1 MKRKVNQYVVVST
14 TLVICLI
21 GVFYLNKV
29 GFEFAS
35 GREAGSTIE
44 LSDNQIQPQSKSS
57 YKKLMEPSLLSEKEK
72 LLEEQRL
79 QSWKENFPWQPTHDA
94 KVIYDPLRPYQFLNG
109 VDATDFTDQQRDDL
123 SAFWKHQSNSEMAA
137 GVNHSFLKK
146 FFQDKNRFTPQ
157 FEKFC
162 RILKDHE
169 RGHNPVMTGSCFWA
183 LRQYY
188 HAAYEH
194 EPSEYIQRNG
204 KRIRK
209 GLFGYVTWGD
219 KSNELYESLRGW
231 LRHWE
236 WLNPK
241 FGTDAGKAEANALIK
256 RLVTEIQG
264 LENLPLD
271 VMAYGTGM
279 SDQSPDYQSIRNGEE
294 EMLVP
299 YVGWFE
305 QSQVYEG
312 IQNRQFEMDFKQGD
326 PSLKEAA
333 PELFPPVDIKNGQLV
348 DKDDNPVKWSESR
361 QMALIN
367 ERGERIP
374 VIVEDD
380 GSVSL
385 PTPEEVELMRQ
396 RGDIRPATMEEAA
409 PIIQSIMEMEQ
420 PAQ

>member
-1 MKRKVNQYVVVST
+1 
-14 TLVICLI
+14 
-21 GVFYLNKV
+21 
-29 GFEFAS
+29 
-35 GREAGSTIE
+35 
-44 LSDNQIQPQSKSS
+44 
-57 YKKLMEPSLLSEKEK
+57 
-72 LLEEQRL
+72 
-79 QSWKENFPWQPTHDA
+79 
-94 KVIYDPLRPYQFLNG
+94 
-109 VDATDFTDQQRDDL
+109 
-123 SAFWKHQSNSEMAA
+123 
-137 GVNHSFLKK
+137 
-146 FFQDKNRFTPQ
+146 
-157 FEKFC
+157 
-162 RILKDHE
+162 
-169 RGHNPVMTGSCFWA
+169 MTGSCFWA